1 MIKLDLKSELPSA
14 IKWTNSHS
22 KQLPFSIAQALNT
35 TVGGSRFAPGS
46 QRSNIVKAMEK
57 TSQRTFNQP
66 TAYTT
71 KAWRLGKRATK
82 RNLEAELV
90 PKDLP
95 TTGNREPHLRHSI
108 TSGQRGVKPFE
119 AKFRTHQLSRLPPG
133 SRLVPATVKVN
144 ARGNVSQSTLT
155 DIYNMIGS
163 KVFVGTPKGGGR
175 PPGVY
180 SRDQHLMKGTHTTLD
195 PVLRPLFIAV
205 PSATYRPILR
215 VEQTA
220 KQVVDKDFGNHL
232 RFFLSK
238 NVRNEIKRGTADLR
252 TW

>member
-1 MIKLDLKSELPSA
+1 MIKLDIKSELPTA
-14 IKWTNSHS
+14 VKWTNSHS
-22 KQLPFSIAQALNT
+22 KQLPFSIAEALNS
-35 TVGGSRFAPGS
+35 TVGGSKFIPGS
-46 QRSNIVKAMEK
+46 QKSSIASAMEK

-71 KAWRLGKRATK
+71 KAWRLGKRATTRK
-82 RNLEAELV
+82 LEAELV
-90 PKDLP
+90 PKDSQA
-95 TTGNREPHLRHSI
+95 TGDREPHLRHSI
-108 TSGQRGVKPFE
+108 ISGQRGVKPFE
-119 AKFRTHQLSRLPPG
+119 AKFRTHQLSRLPAG
-133 SRLVPATVKVN
+133 SRLVPATVKLN
-144 ARGNVSQSTLT
+144 ARGNVSQKTLT
-155 DIYNMIGS
+155 DIYGMIGT

-180 SRDQHLMKGTHTTLD
+180 SRDQHLMKRTHTTLD

-205 PSATYRPILR
+205 PSANYRPILR

-220 KQVVDKDFGNHL
+220 QQTAQKVFGNNL
-232 RFFLSK
+232 RFALTK